1 MVVGSTS
8 LEDDEESV
16 DRQRGPV
23 MSSSDMIWGGGER
36 YRKRGGEGDIL
47 HGQSI
52 VPCKYIQY
60 IPLH

>member
-23 MSSSDMIWGGGER
+23 MSSSDMIWGGGGGGKGEGG
-36 YRKRGGEGDIL
+36 GGEKDTGRE
-47 HGQSI
+47 GGRG
-52 VPCKYIQY
+52 
-60 IPLH
+60 